1 MNVFVYWITLDIF
14 KLLYDM
20 PSCFHEYFNFSSC
33 NFKINMNTY
42 SVKYLQ
48 GINCLQL
55 PMAEKSE
62 MKNFCCATLV

>member
-1 MNVFVYWITLDIF
+1 
-14 KLLYDM
+14 M
-20 PSCFHEYFNFSSC
+20 PSCFQSHVCEYFNFSSC

-55 PMAEKSE
+55 PVAEKSE
-62 MKNFCCATLV
+62 MKNFVVQQLV

>member
-1 MNVFVYWITLDIF
+1 
-14 KLLYDM
+14 M